1 MVLQPSP
8 RVEGGRDVAI
18 EPVIEARNLT
28 KRYGARVAVDDLS
41 FEVRP
46 GEVFG
51 LLGPNG
57 AGKTT
62 TVLMLLGLTEPTSGE
77 ARVVG
82 VDPMR
87 DPLEVK
93 RHVGYMPDTVGF
105 YDGLSARENLA
116 YTARLNRVPR
126 PVAASRITDLLAQVG
141 LADVAEQKVDTFSRG
156 MRQRLGVADA
166 LLKDP
171 SVLILDEP
179 TASLD
184 PEGVV
189 ELLAL
194 IERIARERR
203 IAVLLSSH
211 LLDQV
216 QAICHRVGIFYR
228 GRLIA
233 EGSVRDLATEG
244 SRVEDVVEVG
254 AQASDGRPAGA
265 EVVSATLRA
274 TPGVASVAADPD
286 APGRVLVTGTPGIA
300 GGLAAA
306 LAAAGLRPIHLRTRE
321 ERLDAIYARLV
332 HAAAEAPARPPRPER
347 PTARRGPGT
356 RGATP
361 GRPGPRRARPGRTGR
376 PRLDSDDG
384 PGDAA
389 AGGQR

>member
-1 MVLQPSP
+1 MVIENPAAA
-8 RVEGGRDVAI
+8 EGGHATAV

-28 KRYGARVAVDDLS
+28 KRYGTRVAVDDVS

-62 TVLMLLGLTEPTSGE
+62 TVLMLLGLTEPSSGE

-82 VDPMR
+82 VDPTR

-116 YTARLNRVPR
+116 YTSRLNRVPR
-126 PVAASRITDLLAQVG
+126 ETAAARIRDLLAQVG

-184 PEGVV
+184 PDGVV

-194 IERIARERR
+194 IERIALERR

-216 QAICHRVGIFYR
+216 QAICHRVGIFYE

-233 EGSVRDLATEG
+233 EGSVGSLAAGG
-244 SRVEDVVEVG
+244 SPTEDVVEVG
-254 AQASDGRPAGA
+254 AQASDGRPADAGA
-265 EVVSATLRA
+265 VAATLRGA
-274 TPGVASVAADPD
+274 PGVVSVAPDPE
-286 APGRVLVTGTPGIA
+286 ASGRLLVTGTPGIV
-300 GGLAAA
+300 GGLASA
-306 LAAAGLRPIHLRTRE
+306 LAAAGLRPTHLRTRR
-321 ERLDAIYARLV
+321 ERLDAIYSRLV
-332 HAAAEAPARPPRPER
+332 HAAAGAPKAAHEGPSGPPRSHE
-347 PTARRGPGT
+347 
-356 RGATP
+356 RGASPPPRRSIRRAP
-361 GRPGPRRARPGRTGR
+361 GRAGR
-376 PRLDSDDG
+376 PASDGHDDG
-384 PGDAA
+384 GDAT
-389 AGGQR
+389 AGGPP

>member
-126 PVAASRITDLLAQVG
+126 SIATARISELLAQVG
-141 LADVAEQKVDTFSRG
+141 LAEVAAQKVDTFSRG

-171 SVLILDEP
+171 SVPVSYTHLTLP
-179 TASLD
+179 T
-184 PEGVV
+184 
-189 ELLAL
+189 
-194 IERIARERR
+194 I
-203 IAVLLSSH
+203 
-211 LLDQV
+211 
-216 QAICHRVGIFYR
+216 
-228 GRLIA
+228 
-233 EGSVRDLATEG
+233 
-244 SRVEDVVEVG
+244 
-254 AQASDGRPAGA
+254 
-265 EVVSATLRA
+265 
-274 TPGVASVAADPD
+274 
-286 APGRVLVTGTPGIA
+286 
-300 GGLAAA
+300 
-306 LAAAGLRPIHLRTRE
+306 
-321 ERLDAIYARLV
+321 
-332 HAAAEAPARPPRPER
+332 
-347 PTARRGPGT
+347 
-356 RGATP
+356 
-361 GRPGPRRARPGRTGR
+361 
-376 PRLDSDDG
+376 
-384 PGDAA
+384 
-389 AGGQR
+389 